1 MGSQSKAH
9 RNSRSEMIWG
19 YIMVAPTIIGLL
31 VLNIYPFIDTFK
43 LSFSKTLPFGLY
55 ELQGVENYIEMFTS
69 PEFWRANA
77 NTLYFCILTVPLGI
91 FLALIVAVML
101 NAKIKGQSAFRA
113 IFFLPMVVAPA
124 AVAMGW

>member
-43 LSFSKTLPFGLY
+43 LSFSKTLALRSLRASGRGKLY
-55 ELQGVENYIEMFTS
+55 
-69 PEFWRANA
+69 
-77 NTLYFCILTVPLGI
+77 
-91 FLALIVAVML
+91 
-101 NAKIKGQSAFRA
+101 
-113 IFFLPMVVAPA
+113 
-124 AVAMGW
+124 